1 MADGIYIGMS
11 GAQARSDQLD
21 AISDALA
28 NVQTPGYRATRPAF
42 ATILSQAGG
51 VSYAKAVGAGVDTRA
66 GILQQTGNPLD
77 VVPQNGAFLAVE
89 SPSGDVSYTRDGRMS
104 VGEDG
109 QLHVAGGLVLGENG
123 GPIAIPRDTVATIS
137 SDGLVMSNG
146 EILDRLST
154 HQLQGPLQHV
164 SGALYTAPDVERV
177 TEGMQVGTL
186 ELSNSS
192 ALDAAVGMVTAQRG
206 FESSM
211 QVIDTYKTM
220 HDRANELGRVR

>member
-21 AISDALA
+21 AISNALA
-28 NVQTPGYRATRPAF
+28 NVQTPGYHAQRPAF
-42 ATILSQAGG
+42 ATVLSQAGVG
-51 VSYAKAVGAGVDTRA
+51 YAKVIGTSVDTRA
-66 GILQQTGNPLD
+66 GVLQQTGNPLD
-77 VVPQNGAFLAVE
+77 VVPQNGAWLAVE
-89 SPSGDVSYTRDGRMS
+89 SPSGDISYTRDGRMS

-123 GPIAIPRDTVATIS
+123 GPIAIPQDTTVSVS

-154 HQLQGPLQHV
+154 SQLKGPLQNV
-164 SGALYTAPDVERV
+164 SGSLYTSQDVERV

-192 ALDAAVGMVTAQRG
+192 ALEAAVGMVSAQRG

-211 QVIDTYKTM
+211 QVIETYKTM
-220 HDRANELGRVR
+220 HDRASELGRVR

>member
-11 GAQARSDQLD
+11 GAQARSEQLD

-28 NVQTPGYRATRPAF
+28 NVQTPGYHAQRPAF

-51 VSYAKAVGAGVDTRA
+51 VSYTKAIGTGVDTRA
-66 GILQQTGNPLD
+66 GVLQQTGNPLD
-77 VVPQNGAFLAVE
+77 VVPQNGAWLAVE

-109 QLHVAGGLVLGENG
+109 QLHVAGGLVLGANG
-123 GPIAIPRDTVATIS
+123 GPIAIPKDTTVTVS

-154 HQLQGPLQHV
+154 SQLRGSLQHV
-164 SGALYTAPDVERV
+164 GGSLYTSQEIEPV

-192 ALDAAVGMVTAQRG
+192 ALEAAVGMVSAQRG

-211 QVIDTYKTM
+211 QVIETYKTM
-220 HDRANELGRVR
+220 HDRASELGRVR

>member
-11 GAQARSDQLD
+11 GAEARSEQLD

-51 VSYAKAVGAGVDTRA
+51 VSYAKAVGAGVDTRS
-66 GILQQTGNPLD
+66 GVLQQTGNPLD
-77 VVPQNGAFLAVE
+77 VVPQNGAWLAVE

-123 GPIAIPRDTVATIS
+123 GPIAIPKDTIATIS

-164 SGALYTAPDVERV
+164 AGSLYTAPDVERV

-220 HDRANELGRVR
+220 HDRASELGRVR

>member
-11 GAQARSDQLD
+11 GAEARSEQLD
-21 AISDALA
+21 AIASALA
-28 NVQTPGYRATRPAF
+28 NVQTPGYHAQRPAF

-51 VSYAKAVGAGVDTRA
+51 IGYAKAVGTSVDTRA
-66 GILQQTGNPLD
+66 GVLQQTGNPLD
-77 VVPQNGAFLAVE
+77 VVPQNGAWLAVE
-89 SPSGDVSYTRDGRMS
+89 SPGGDISYTRDGRMS

-123 GPIAIPRDTVATIS
+123 GPIAIPQDTTVTVS

-154 HQLQGPLQHV
+154 SQLQGPLQNV
-164 SGALYTAPDVERV
+164 GGSLYTAQNVERV

-192 ALDAAVGMVTAQRG
+192 ALEAAVGMVSAQRG

-211 QVIDTYKTM
+211 QVIETYKTM
-220 HDRANELGRVR
+220 HDRASELGRVR

>member
-11 GAQARSDQLD
+11 GAQARSEQLD
-21 AISDALA
+21 AISEALA
-28 NVQTPGYRATRPAF
+28 NVQTPGYHAQRPAF
-42 ATILSQAGG
+42 AAILSQAGG
-51 VSYAKAVGAGVDTRA
+51 VSYAKATGSNVDTR
-66 GILQQTGNPLD
+66 GGVLQQTGNPLD
-77 VVPQNGAFLAVE
+77 VVPQNGAWLSVE
-89 SPSGDVSYTRDGRMS
+89 SPSGDISYTRDGRMS

-123 GPIAIPRDTVATIS
+123 GPISIPKDTTVTVS

-146 EILDRLST
+146 ELLDRLST
-154 HQLQGPLQHV
+154 SRLQGPLRHLGG
-164 SGALYTAPDVERV
+164 SLYTAQSAERV

-192 ALDAAVGMVTAQRG
+192 ALEAAVGMVSAQRG

-211 QVIDTYKTM
+211 QVIETYKTM
-220 HDRANELGRVR
+220 HDRASELGRVR